1 MAPSPKSSSPDT
13 VEVGK
18 YKVWPPQWCILSTHL
33 AQLHGGDA
41 APTIS
46 VKEGENIL
54 VLSQLCLGQSLSG
67 LHGIQT
73 IV

>member
-1 MAPSPKSSSPDT
+1 MLCSLFPDSKVLFIYKSL
-13 VEVGK
+13 
-18 YKVWPPQWCILSTHL
+18 LSHL

-54 VLSQLCLGQSLSG
+54 VLSQLCLGQPLSG
-67 LHGIQT
+67 LVYVNYSLVT
-73 IV
+73 FD

>member
-1 MAPSPKSSSPDT
+1 MLNYALTLFYKS
-13 VEVGK
+13 
-18 YKVWPPQWCILSTHL
+18 LSHL

-46 VKEGENIL
+46 VKEGEDIL
-54 VLSQLCLGQSLSG
+54 VLRQLCLGQPLSG